1 MLNEALCNLKPV
13 WRFTLSLSL
22 SLSIHRI
29 VSQTVDVIIHVGCR
43 YNSGV
48 EGPEIL
54 VVTLIYFSDSHLRRN
69 VRNREN
75 SAGNRRRRVRL
86 VWSQS
91 EKTNN
96 SRCSSRYVGSH
107 CVVELLKEDFNV
119 ICIDNFVNCQRG
131 KVFLICRIFIE
142 RRWCFR
148 PWISRVHISSTR
160 SDWKTSDVLRSWHHQ
175 QGFTET
181 G

>member
-13 WRFTLSLSL
+13 WRFTLSL

-96 SRCSSRYVGSH
+96 SQCSSRYVGSH

>member
-1 MLNEALCNLKPV
+1 MT
-13 WRFTLSLSL
+13 FYSLSLSL

-131 KVFLICRIFIE
+131 HE
-142 RRWCFR
+142 Y
-148 PWISRVHISSTR
+148 PESISRVQDLTGKQVTFYEADI
-160 SDWKTSDVLRSWHHQ
+160 TSKDSLRQ
-175 QGFTET
+175 VNREAMPRPGVFLVRKE
-181 G
+181 